1 MKSPNPQNVR
11 VVKKADKEG
20 MLHAF
25 VAEYL
30 KGLDGADGVATSDR
44 QITCIFRSANSPV
57 TKVLRALKMEMVAA
71 NVSIHAIVAQMDAEE
86 DDAGS
91 FDFVDALRWAQN
103 PRLIDAHEQL
113 TLGSRS
119 AWVGDSMRRD
129 PELRDA
135 YERYEVECVATS
147 DQARQAFTR
156 IWVVSEPVFAPT
168 HNSEVAEIA
177 GPDLMDPNT
186 FDALPDEPTDR
197 SNAATRH

>member
-1 MKSPNPQNVR
+1 MKNPNPQNVR
-11 VVKKADKEG
+11 VVKKADKES

-30 KGLDGADGVATSDR
+30 EGLDAADGIATNDR
-44 QITCIFRSANSPV
+44 QITCIFRSVNSPV
-57 TKVLRALKMEMVAA
+57 TKVLSALKMEMAAA
-71 NVSIHAIVAQMDAEE
+71 NVSIQAIVAQMDAEE
-86 DDAGS
+86 GEADS

-135 YERYEVECVATS
+135 YERYEADCIVTS
-147 DQARQAFTR
+147 DQARQAFAR

-168 HNSEVAEIA
+168 HLNEAAEMT
-177 GPDLMDPNT
+177 GPEMMDPNT